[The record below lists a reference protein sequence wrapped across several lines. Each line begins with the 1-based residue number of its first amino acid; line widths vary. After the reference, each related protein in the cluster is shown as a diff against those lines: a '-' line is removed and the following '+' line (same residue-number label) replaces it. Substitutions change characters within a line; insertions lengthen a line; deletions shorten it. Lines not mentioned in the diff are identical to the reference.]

1 MNAQPSPTA
10 ESAAPEPLD
19 AWSARLVRAP
29 MGQVAA
35 DLICLRESSNEPA
48 AENSQ
53 AAEAIR
59 RKGRLGRVHEVNL
72 ESSTGIGPALTA
84 VIMQVESP
92 LVVISTST
100 AVWNKDIAERLFKA
114 IDGADLVAG
123 VRPVQGASAKW
134 RRTLGALA
142 RGWFWGAGVLDPL
155 SPYLVART
163 EGLKRFPLQSRSRFA
178 LVELVAKWNFLD
190 GLIHEEMLP
199 AAPSWVAPVYG
210 REMRADK
217 RSLFHKP
224 AFRHEP
230 KCLEAFREMDGQAS
244 AGDPA
249 EGLGP
254 PAAPAKDFDTLK

>member
-10 ESAAPEPLD
+10 ESASTEPFD

-29 MGQVAA
+29 MGQGAA
-35 DLICLRESSNEPA
+35 DLICLRETSNEPA
-48 AENSQ
+48 AESSQ

-72 ESSTGIGPALTA
+72 FESAGIGPALTA
-84 VIMQVESP
+84 AIMQVESP

-114 IDGADLVAG
+114 IDGADLVSG
-123 VRPVQGASAKW
+123 VRPLQGASAKW
-134 RRTLGALA
+134 RRTLGALT

-178 LVELVAKWNFLD
+178 LVEVVAKWNFLD

-199 AAPSWVAPVYG
+199 AAPPWVAPVYG
-210 REMRADK
+210 LHLRADK

-230 KCLEAFREMDGQAS
+230 KCLEASPEIACNSDAENP
-244 AGDPA
+244 AGNL
-249 EGLGP
+249 EP
-254 PAAPAKDFDTLK
+254 PAAPAKRFDTSE